1 MNQQAILAEAAD
13 LLFVPGA
20 PALLHCPRLDQ
31 RGVRVFVAAR
41 HDVVSAVLSEEDT
54 FTLQQYDDLL
64 EQVVPGTRYLVGEH
78 DANRQIRLDQLH
90 AAQNWLNAKLGGV
103 DPLVPPNL
111 DPGFRGWIAQLAR
124 EEAAGLLDRLALRAK
139 TGKPVNF
146 VREYAFLLAWRM
158 ARRVLGV
165 PAPARV
171 PWPVPLL
178 LFARNVTRPRH
189 WLRRRDELGDALDAH
204 FLQLPLFGHVFATI
218 TTSSGVKPWLSGIT
232 ARAGLAAIDAALDLP
247 AIAPEHSLLSAL
259 VAVRPQFPD
268 DANHR
273 QQARSLLFELTGA
286 LVMVVGKALADIAAF
301 STSEQ
306 GREAGIPWPTLVR
319 RLNDPDLDLRGDLRG
334 RDATIAELLRLADTS
349 QLVRRVARDCTWRGV
364 DLKAGDRI
372 VARVGDA
379 AHDEAA
385 FAQATRFAPD
395 PARPYI
401 TSGPLQGPHV
411 CYGRGIAWTIIAE
424 AIAATAGRIEPAPGA
439 RPGSFFGLPDSLR
452 FTAISQ

>member
-41 HDVVSAVLSEEDT
+41 HEVVSAVLSDGDT

-78 DANRQIRLDQLH
+78 DANRQIRLNQLH
-90 AAQNWLNAKLGGV
+90 AAQNWLNAQLGGT
-103 DPLVPPNL
+103 DPSVPPNL
-111 DPGFRGWIAQLAR
+111 DPGFRGWIARLAR
-124 EEAAGLLDRLALRAK
+124 EEAEVLLDRLVPRAK
-139 TGKPVNF
+139 TGKPINF

-165 PAPARV
+165 PAPV
-171 PWPVPLL
+171 KVPLAARL
-178 LFARNVTRPRH
+178 LLLARNLTRPRH

-218 TTSSGVKPWLSGIT
+218 TTSSGIKPWLSGIT

-247 AIAPEHSLLSAL
+247 EIAPKHSLLSAI
-259 VAVRPQFPD
+259 VAAEPKLPD
-268 DANHR
+268 DPNLR
-273 QQARSLLFELTGA
+273 LQARSLLFELTGA

-306 GREAGIPWPTLVR
+306 GREAGIPWSTLVP
-319 RLNDPDLDLRGDLRG
+319 RLSDPDLDLRA
-334 RDATIAELLRLADTS
+334 RDAMIAELLRLSDTS
-349 QLVRRVARDCTWRGV
+349 QLVRRVRRDCTWRGV
-364 DLKAGDRI
+364 ELKAGDRI
-372 VARVGDA
+372 VARVGEA

-401 TSGPLQGPHV
+401 TSGPLQGTHV

-439 RPGSFFGLPDSLR
+439 RPGTFFGLPDSLR

>member
-41 HDVVSAVLSEEDT
+41 HEVVSAVLSDGDT

-78 DANRQIRLDQLH
+78 DANRQIRLNQLH
-90 AAQNWLNAKLGGV
+90 AAQNWLNAQLGGV
-103 DPLVPPNL
+103 DPSVPPNL

-124 EEAAGLLDRLALRAK
+124 DEAGGLLDRLVPRAK
-139 TGKPVNF
+139 TGKSINF

-165 PAPARV
+165 PAPAK
-171 PWPVPLL
+171 VPLAARL
-178 LFARNVTRPRH
+178 LLLARNLTRPRH

-247 AIAPEHSLLSAL
+247 EIAPKHSLLSAI
-259 VAVRPQFPD
+259 VAAEPKLPD
-268 DANHR
+268 DPNLR
-273 QQARSLLFELTGA
+273 LQARSLLFELTGA
-286 LVMVVGKALADIAAF
+286 LVVVVGKALADIAAF

-306 GREAGIPWPTLVR
+306 GREAGIPWAALVR
-319 RLNDPDLDLRGDLRG
+319 CLSDPDLDLRA
-334 RDATIAELLRLADTS
+334 RDATIAELLRLSDTS
-349 QLVRRVARDCTWRGV
+349 QLVRRVADDCTWRGV
-364 DLKAGDRI
+364 DLKAGDRV
-372 VARVGDA
+372 VARVGEA

-401 TSGPLQGPHV
+401 TSGPLQGAHV

-439 RPGSFFGLPDSLR
+439 RPGTFFGLPDSLR

>member
-90 AAQNWLNAKLGGV
+90 AAQNWLNAQLGGV
-103 DPLVPPNL
+103 DPSVPPNL
-111 DPGFRGWIAQLAR
+111 DPGFRGWIARLAR
-124 EEAAGLLDRLALRAK
+124 EEAGGLLDRLAPRAK
-139 TGKPVNF
+139 TGTPINF

-165 PAPARV
+165 PAPV
-171 PWPVPLL
+171 KVPLAARL
-178 LFARNVTRPRH
+178 LLLARNVTRPRH

-218 TTSSGVKPWLSGIT
+218 TTSNGVKPWLSGIT

-247 AIAPEHSLLSAL
+247 EIAPQQSLLSAI
-259 VAVRPQFPD
+259 VAAEPKLPD
-268 DANHR
+268 DPNLR
-273 QQARSLLFELTGA
+273 LQARSLLFELTGA
-286 LVMVVGKALADIAAF
+286 LVVVVGKALADIAAF
-301 STSEQ
+301 SASEP
-306 GREAGIPWPTLVR
+306 GREAGIPWEALVR
-319 RLNDPDLDLRGDLRG
+319 RLSDPDLDLRA
-334 RDATIAELLRLADTS
+334 RDATIAELLRLSDTS
-349 QLVRRVARDCTWRGV
+349 QLVRRVRRDCTWRGV
-364 DLKAGDRI
+364 ELKAGDRI

-439 RPGSFFGLPDSLR
+439 RAGSFFGLPDSLR